1 MNPVT
6 PEEIFDIVD
15 TADQVIGAAPRSEVH
30 ARRLLHRAVNIF
42 VFNTA
47 GELLVQKRSATKDEF
62 PLCYTS
68 SASGHVSSGETYD
81 QTAPRELAEELG
93 LSGPLEFLVKLF
105 DGEKTACEH
114 SALYRL
120 ITDEPPIFDA
130 DEIESG
136 AYYNLDDLTDRMTNN
151 PEQFTPPFRVLFR
164 WYLENA

>member
-1 MNPVT
+1 MEPAA

-15 TADQVIGAAPRSEVH
+15 AADRVIGQAPRSEVH

-47 GELLVQKRSATKDEF
+47 GELLVQKRSASKDQF

-68 SASGHVSSGETYD
+68 SASGHVSSGESYD

-93 LSGPLEFLVKLF
+93 LSGTLEFLVKLF
-105 DGEKTACEH
+105 AGVETAYEH

-120 ITDEPPIFDA
+120 TTDEPPVFDS

-136 AYYNLDDLTDRMTNN
+136 AYYNLDDLTAIMTKK